1 MTECMKIRYYVMS
14 LLYKNPGVSI
24 KLASIRDLAAQF
36 GVANSTV
43 ALVLNQ
49 LKKDKFLISR
59 HGIGIFTVP
68 DFASTWKHPK
78 PVIGLIYGSGK
89 HFFHGYD
96 SWRILSKVGENLC
109 KDGYSVRYVY
119 LAGNTDEAILNELL
133 NSYLA
138 GFVWFYS
145 QEISNTVFT
154 RLKEAGIIS
163 VGINMQK
170 KCSSVEFSDKTDLEA
185 GSLAVLELMNK
196 MFQNPEIE
204 EHVFISKY
212 IGEHE
217 DEVH

>member
-49 LKKDKFLISR
+49 LKKEKFLISR

-68 DFASTWKHPK
+68 DSASTWKHTK

-138 GFVWFYS
+138 GLVLQSGNLKHRFHTS
-145 QEISNTVFT
+145 EGSRDHISWNKYAKKMLIRGVF
-154 RLKEAGIIS
+154 R
-163 VGINMQK
+163 
-170 KCSSVEFSDKTDLEA
+170 
-185 GSLAVLELMNK
+185 
-196 MFQNPEIE
+196 QNR
-204 EHVFISKY
+204 S
-212 IGEHE
+212 
-217 DEVH
+217 

>member
-14 LLYKNPGVSI
+14 LLYRNPGISI

-36 GVANSTV
+36 RVANSTV

-49 LKKDKFLISR
+49 LKKEKFLIAR
-59 HGIGIFTVP
+59 QGIGIFTNP
-68 DFASTWKHPK
+68 SSTRIWKYTK
-78 PVIGLIYGSGK
+78 PVIGLIWGAGK
-89 HFFHGYD
+89 HYFHDYKA
-96 SWRILSKVGENLC
+96 WRIISKVGEDLC
-109 KDGYSVRYVY
+109 KDGYSVRYVF

-145 QEISNTVFT
+145 HEISDNVFA

-163 VGINMQK
+163 VGISMQK
-170 KCSSVEFSDKTDLEA
+170 HCSTVEFSDKSDLES

-196 MFQNPEIE
+196 MFQHPEIE

-212 IGEHE
+212 EDEEE